1 MSDPDEIIRK
11 FALQRIANVF
21 NISVDLLNEA
31 AVFGEDLKATRS
43 TGLFRRNEYDAIE
56 GDILDVCDRETYKTI
71 SSGNLTIYTIGDY
84 CNHMARCYKHNPKD
98 VIATLK
104 ITSLS

>member
-84 CNHMARCYKHNPKD
+84 CNHMVRCYKHNPKD

>member
-1 MSDPDEIIRK
+1 MSYPDEIIRK

-21 NISVDLLNEA
+21 NISVDLLNEE

-71 SSGNLTIYTIGDY
+71 SSGNLTIYTVGDY
-84 CNHMARCYKHNPKD
+84 CNHMVRCYKRKPKD